1 LLANPSV
8 LVKIGSRTIGTR
20 GPMVRNILAA
30 IAGYAAIGV
39 LVVLTDQIFSW
50 AIPGFTTLA
59 MPPFFYFATSL
70 VTDFV
75 YSAVG
80 GYVCGAIA
88 GSSSHSASLILIG
101 AGEVIGIAVA
111 FARWQSMP
119 HFFVLGLLIL
129 YPLGIFIG
137 SAFQRRSSALI
148 SRPARPPL

>member
-1 LLANPSV
+1 ML
-8 LVKIGSRTIGTR
+8 
-20 GPMVRNILAA
+20 RNILAA

-50 AIPGFTTLA
+50 AIPGFRTLA
-59 MPPFFYFATSL
+59 MPPLFYFATSL

-80 GYVCGAIA
+80 GYVCSAIA
-88 GSSSHSASLILIG
+88 GNSSHAASLILIV

-111 FARWQSMP
+111 FARWQVMP
-119 HFFVLGLLIL
+119 HYFVLALLIL

-137 SAFQRRSSALI
+137 SRFERRKSALT
-148 SRPARPPL
+148 SAPARRPL